1 MLNYAFSVLSACS
14 VDLRCLLCVAVRREG
29 FEVLSTHLIN
39 PKYYWGYK
47 TQTFRDWLIERTDES
62 FWEHKE
68 RWDTRG
74 TQHPNLKG
82 YKLIGEELANFI
94 NDVI

>member
-1 MLNYAFSVLSACS
+1 MFLGLNNEY
-14 VDLRCLLCVAVRREG
+14 DK
-29 FEVLSTHLIN
+29 THLIN

-94 NDVI
+94 IDVI